1 MAQELAGKRVLIT
14 GSSSGIGEGIAKR
27 MAREGVRL
35 VVHGR
40 NVERTEKVAAE
51 IRAMGVEVHTA
62 VGDLAKDREAAAV
75 ADKVDA
81 ALGGIDILV
90 NNAGGTA
97 SGGGY
102 GAWFD
107 ATPEDWMAAYQGNV
121 ICTFRMIKRF
131 APAMQAAGWGRIINI
146 ASIVG
151 LRPPTVI
158 PDYAGAKAALLNLTV
173 GLSKTLSRTG
183 ITVNSITP
191 GLILTPATEG
201 WLRSLAKQFGW
212 GDDWAEIERRALAEF
227 VPNDC
232 GRIGRPEDIAHAVMY
247 LASPQAGFVTG
258 TDIVV
263 TGTA

>member
-1 MAQELAGKRVLIT
+1 MAHELAGKRVLVT

-27 MAREGVRL
+27 MAKEGVKL
-35 VVHGR
+35 FVHGR
-40 NVERTEKVAAE
+40 NVERTERVAAE
-51 IRAMGVEVHTA
+51 VRAMGVEVHHAT
-62 VGDLAKDREAAAV
+62 GDLADEAQANSV
-75 ADKVDA
+75 ADKVLA
-81 ALGGIDILV
+81 ALGGVDILV

-107 ATPEDWMAAYQGNV
+107 ATSEDWLKAYQGNV
-121 ICTFRMIKRF
+121 ICGVRMIKRF
-131 APAMQAAGWGRIINI
+131 APGMKDAGWGRIINI

-158 PDYAGAKAALLNLTV
+158 PDYAGAKAALINMTR
-173 GLSKTLSRTG
+173 GLAKVLANTG

-201 WLRSLAKQFGW
+201 WLRMLAKQFNW
-212 GDDWAEIERRALAEF
+212 GDEWAEIERKAVAEF
-227 VPNDC
+227 VANDC
-232 GRIGRPEDIAHAVMY
+232 GRIGRPDDIAHAVMY

-258 TDIVV
+258 TDMSV
-263 TGTA
+263 TGTV

>member
-1 MAQELAGKRVLIT
+1 MSELAGKRVLVT
-14 GSSSGIGEGIAKR
+14 GSSSGIGEAIAKR
-27 MAREGVRL
+27 MARGGVRL

-40 NVERTEKVAAE
+40 DAARTEKVAAE
-51 IRAMGVEVHTA
+51 IRAAGAEVHTA
-62 VGDLAKDREAAAV
+62 VGDLADEAQAQAV
-75 ADKVDA
+75 CDAVEA
-81 ALGGIDILV
+81 ALGGVDILV

-107 ATPEDWMAAYQGNV
+107 ATPQDWMAAYQGNV
-121 ICTFRMIKRF
+121 ICTFRLIKRF
-131 APAMQAAGWGRIINI
+131 TPGMKAAGWGRIINI
-146 ASIVG
+146 SSIVG
-151 LRPPTVI
+151 HRPPTVI

-173 GLSKTLSRTG
+173 GLSKTLSGTG
-183 ITVNSITP
+183 ITANSITP

-201 WLRSLAKQFGW
+201 WLRSLAKQFNW
-212 GDDWAEIERRALAEF
+212 GDDWATIEKRALAEF

-258 TDIVV
+258 TDMMV
-263 TGTA
+263 TGSA